1 MTQSVGSRQPEGEF
15 RLDPYRRLVP
25 FTEVSVLMTNP
36 YIEDILVVVVVVG
49 AEMGRARLQTKGP
62 LG

>member
-36 YIEDILVVVVVVG
+36 YIEDILVVVVVG